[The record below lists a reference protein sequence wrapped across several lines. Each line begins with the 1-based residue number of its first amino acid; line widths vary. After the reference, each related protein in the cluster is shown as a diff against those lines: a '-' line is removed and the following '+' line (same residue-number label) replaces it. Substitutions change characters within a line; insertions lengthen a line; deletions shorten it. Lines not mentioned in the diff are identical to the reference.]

1 MRSLAFAF
9 LAALVVAA
17 PACSKRVD
25 EPADNGFKPSEGK
38 PLPPPPTTLEIVDE
52 KIGTGK
58 ECKTGDKVQMQ
69 YTGTLMNGKKFDSS
83 YDRGGKPF
91 EVTLGQGGVIRGWD
105 QGIPGM
111 KVGGKRKLTIPPD
124 LGYGADGHPPDI
136 PPNAGLIFEVELVS
150 IE

>member
-1 MRSLAFAF
+1 MRILFVLLLAL
-9 LAALVVAA
+9 LAC
-17 PACSKRVD
+17 ACSRRVD
-25 EPADNGFKPSEGK
+25 EPSGNDFKPGEGT
-38 PLPPPPTTLEIVDE
+38 PPTPPPTKLEIVDE
-52 KIGTGK
+52 VVGTGR

-83 YDRGGKPF
+83 YDHGGKPF
-91 EVTLGQGGVIRGWD
+91 DVTLGEGGVIKGWD

-124 LGYGADGHPPDI
+124 LGYGKDGHPPDI
-136 PPNAGLIFEVELVS
+136 PGNAGLIFQVELVS